1 MESASEFGK
10 PGQNLDLVFLKP
22 TTATKPTTTTTK
34 AAAAA
39 KAVAEEEEDVFAPPP
54 PPDGGY
60 GWWVVLG
67 AFFVNLLCDGTA
79 FSFAIYFNDLGAF
92 FGKIVVLCVCVG
104 G

>member
-1 MESASEFGK
+1 MDSTSEFGK

-22 TTATKPTTTTTK
+22 TEGRLATKQPAAS

-39 KAVAEEEEDVFAPPP
+39 AAVAEEEEDVFAPPP

-67 AFFVNLLCDGTA
+67 AFFVNVLCDGTA
-79 FSFAIYFNDLGAF
+79 FSFAIYFNDLGEY
-92 FGKIVVLCVCVG
+92 FGMD
-104 G
+104 